1 MLRDSYSDTISVDD
15 KEGLAHVLV
24 YVALEELLPEPN
36 VEAVVVLRLQVVAL
50 AAKTV
55 HSLKFSFFKVI

>member
-1 MLRDSYSDTISVDD
+1 MLRESYSDTISVDD

-24 YVALEELLPEPN
+24 DVTLEELLPEPN

-55 HSLKFSFFKVI
+55 HSLIFLFF

>member
-1 MLRDSYSDTISVDD
+1 MLRESYSDTISVDD
-15 KEGLAHVLV
+15 KEGFAHVLV
-24 YVALEELLPEPN
+24 DVALEELLPEPN

-55 HSLKFSFFKVI
+55 HSLKF